1 MLSDPPSPWREFL
14 KELDTLLDEPFELHC
29 IGGFA
34 VVVGYGLPRSTN
46 DLDYRTAVPYNR
58 VNDLQQ
64 IAGPGSALAKKHK
77 VHVQHTGVES
87 IPDSYDD
94 RLTELFPRHF
104 KNIRLFVP
112 DPYDLV
118 LSKLTRNEERDRQ
131 DAEFL
136 AKTRHL
142 DPAVLTDRY
151 EKELRPILIGPPEH
165 DATLKFWLEAYF
177 TPPRS

>member
-1 MLSDPPSPWREFL
+1 
-14 KELDTLLDEPFELHC
+14 
-29 IGGFA
+29 
-34 VVVGYGLPRSTN
+34 
-46 DLDYRTAVPYNR
+46 
-58 VNDLQQ
+58 
-64 IAGPGSALAKKHK
+64 
-77 VHVQHTGVES
+77 VES

-118 LSKLTRNEERDRQ
+118 LSKLTRIEERDRQ

-142 DPAVLTDRY
+142 DPSVLTKSANGRM
-151 EKELRPILIGPPEH
+151 
-165 DATLKFWLEAYF
+165 ATGAA
-177 TPPRS
+177 